1 MTNLEKC
8 PQYPKAQVTIRHW
21 MGTYYADVSTH
32 HPILGPVTK
41 RLNCVYSS
49 ERSLLDDAPGEM
61 RRLINRMLDEVGYPK
76 KVEIDLTPK
85 PEPVKRPSLIAR
97 MFGA

>member
-8 PQYPKAQVTIRHW
+8 PQYPRAQVTIAYW
-21 MGTYYADVSTH
+21 GGAYYGDVSTH

-41 RLNCVYSS
+41 RLDCAYSS
-49 ERSLLDDAPGEM
+49 EKSLLDDAPTEM
-61 RRLINRMLDEVGYPK
+61 KKLINRMLDEVGYPK

-85 PEPVKRPSLIAR
+85 PEPVKRPGLIAR
-97 MFGA
+97 IFGA